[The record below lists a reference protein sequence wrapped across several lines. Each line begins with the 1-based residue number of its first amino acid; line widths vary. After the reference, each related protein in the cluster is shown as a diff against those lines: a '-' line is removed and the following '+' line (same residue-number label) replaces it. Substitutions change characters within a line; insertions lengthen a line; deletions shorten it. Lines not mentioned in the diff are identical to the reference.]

1 MLYIIF
7 ANVGLVL
14 IGVLF
19 NKFLRKMSSTE
30 LRHIVIQLIP
40 ATLFLLITYAIYTPS
55 SLFLQNISE
64 FLITYRHII
73 PCLLFLTFIICT
85 DIFFVALCVMSE
97 KNVIYFSGVLFA
109 LTLGLYVQGNF
120 LNPQF
125 PALDGASIDWSV
137 YYKRDVISKL
147 FWVLLLVM
155 LVVCFRSRQKALLQR
170 VIKYLSYFLS
180 AVQVVSLVV
189 LIIISKPDIGSYGF
203 SKEGE
208 FAVGA
213 KENIV
218 IFIIDTLQSS
228 SMKEYLASTACPS
241 ERFDGFTFF
250 DNAVS
255 GGAPTSRGLPVFLT
269 GSEYDPLQIEAEAML
284 ERWEDVSLYDEL
296 RQNDYDIRFYSDLSI
311 PGVSDKIIDNFV
323 SSNRY
328 VGKYT
333 DFTGQLYKLVNLYL
347 MPQFLKQYFWL
358 TTDNLTESIVA
369 DDDLYSIGNTAFWSD
384 MEQAG
389 SLQMKYEKTF
399 RLYHLYGVH
408 PPYVTDENLQTV
420 ENGSVTE
427 QQVLQGVM
435 QEVYAYFDKMKDIGI
450 YDASTIII
458 AGDHG
463 NFEGENVGANAV
475 FLIKRPYEEFPL
487 QYNSA
492 PVHFRNVMATLAEAV
507 MDDYSAYGPSVFDI
521 TDESDVERLH
531 TIDTPIRDK
540 NSIDDA
546 WDKAVE
552 CRFIVPLDVEDISQ
566 YKIWDPYEINSI
578 DYQLGEKIDYTTDNL
593 YADQIEYRMYKE
605 NGAAT
610 ASNELSICFN
620 LQDAGTDDLTF
631 HYTYSEVYNG
641 RQTMRI
647 YANGG
652 KVGTVVCTEEDK
664 HKDNTVIIPGDK
676 IEDDILILRF
686 VFPNAVTP
694 NQLDRTNT
702 DTRILS
708 VAFESMCL
716 DNK

>member
-64 FLITYRHII
+64 FSITYLHII
-73 PCLLFLTFIICT
+73 PSLLFLTFIICMNV
-85 DIFFVALCVMSE
+85 FLAALCVMSE
-97 KNVIYFSGVLFA
+97 KNVIYFSGFLFA
-109 LTLGLYVQGNF
+109 LALGLYVQGNF

-125 PALDGASIDWSV
+125 PTLDGAPIDWSI
-137 YYKRDVISKL
+137 YYKRGFVSKL
-147 FWVLLLVM
+147 FWILLPIM
-155 LVVCFRSRQKALLQR
+155 LIVCWGGGWKKRLQQ
-170 VIKYLSYFLS
+170 VIKYLSFFLS
-180 AVQVVSLVV
+180 AVQAVSLVV
-189 LIIISKPDIGSYGF
+189 LIIISEPDNESYGF

-208 FAVGA
+208 FSVGA

-218 IFIIDTLQSS
+218 IFVVDTLQASV
-228 SMKEYLASTACPS
+228 MREYLASDVYP
-241 ERFDGFTFF
+241 EGRFDGFTFF

-255 GGAPTSRGLPVFLT
+255 GGSPTSRGLPVLLT
-269 GSEYDPLQIEAEAML
+269 GTEFDPLQSESEAAV
-284 ERWEDVSLYDEL
+284 ERWEEVTLYDDL
-296 RQNDYDIRFYSDLSI
+296 RQNNYDIRFYSDLSI
-311 PGVSDKIIDNFV
+311 PGVSDKVIDNYV
-323 SSNRY
+323 SSN
-328 VGKYT
+328 KYIGDYA

-347 MPQFLKQYFWL
+347 MPQSLKQYFWL
-358 TTDNLTESIVA
+358 TTDNLTASVA
-369 DDDLYSIGNTAFWSD
+369 ADENLYSIGNTAFRDD
-384 MEQAG
+384 MEAAG
-389 SLQMKYEKTF
+389 SLQVEYENSF
-399 RLYHLYGVH
+399 RLYHLSGVH
-408 PPYVTDENLQTV
+408 LPYTTDEDLQAAEEGT
-420 ENGSVTE
+420 VTE

-435 QEVYAYFDKMKDIGI
+435 KEIYRYFDEMKNIGI
-450 YDASTIII
+450 YDTSTIII

-463 NFEGENVGANAV
+463 RFEENNPGANAA
-475 FLIKRPYEEFPL
+475 FLIKRPYEDSPL
-487 QYNSA
+487 QYNSL
-492 PVHFRNVMATLAEAV
+492 PVHFRNVVATLAETV
-507 MDDYSAYGPSVFDI
+507 LDDYSVYGPSVYDI

-540 NSIDDA
+540 NSIDDE

-566 YKIWDPYEINSI
+566 YKIWDPYRINSI

-694 NQLDRTNT
+694 NQLDRTST